1 MKHSHS
7 FLALTLAALLATGC
21 SSKGDVKEGEDGLGE
36 GVTGGVG
43 GGAQVGKYGALGGSG
58 GAYGGVGGQG
68 GGYGAGGGLGGSG
81 DGNNDPALDDPSSPL
96 AKRVIYF
103 GYDSSEVLPEYVSV
117 INSHAAYLASHGGA
131 HIVLEGHCDDRGS
144 PEYNIAL
151 GEQRAK
157 SVSSMMTLQGASAS
171 QIQVVSYGEEKP
183 AVQGGDESTW
193 QQNRRVEIAYPK
205 N

>member
-1 MKHSHS
+1 MKHTHS
-7 FLALTLAALLATGC
+7 LLALTLAAMLASGC

-36 GVTGGVG
+36 GVNGGA
-43 GGAQVGKYGALGGSG
+43 GGAQVGKYGALGGTG
-58 GAYGGVGGQG
+58 GAYGGQG
-68 GGYGAGGGLGGSG
+68 ASAYGAMGGSG
-81 DGNNDPALDDPSSPL
+81 DGNNDPALDDPNSPL

-103 GYDSSEVLPEYVSV
+103 AYDSSEVLPEYISV
-117 INSHAAYLASHGGA
+117 INTHAAYLASHGGA
-131 HIVLEGHCDDRGS
+131 HIILEGHCDDRGS

-157 SVSSMMTLQGASAS
+157 SVSSMMTLQGAVAS

-183 AVQGGDESTW
+183 VEQGGDEAAW
-193 QQNRRVEIAYPK
+193 QKNRRVEIAYPR